1 MGFWTFIADF
11 FVNARLWLEAQLLGW
26 GVAPGW
32 TQVLLDL
39 AGSLV
44 LVTLPFAS
52 ILFLIWATRKIIARM
67 QDRLGPTSAGTW
79 AGPFALF
86 QTVADAVKILTKELI
101 VPQGADRLVF
111 IIAPILV
118 IMVSLAIWII
128 IPFGPEGMQGV
139 DLDLGVFYVV
149 ALGSVTLFSMIMA
162 GWSSRNKYADV
173 GTFRAVS
180 QIISYEIP
188 QILSLM
194 TPIMLTGSLS
204 MQKIV
209 LAQEVP
215 FIVALPVPALV
226 YFLAMTAEVGRLPFE
241 QAEADAELVAG
252 YFTEYS
258 GMMFGSFYL
267 AEFINNFSASL
278 VFATLFLGG
287 WRGPWVEVAPALGA
301 VWLLLKGFAVFFVL
315 ALFWGAMPRLRI
327 DQILGFNWKFL
338 VPLGLVTLL
347 VVAFVDKT
355 VVTLGVTGFAARSLW
370 LLLANGVITLLT
382 IALLKLQ
389 QRRDMQRRD
398 AQRFAPPFLS
408 EAPQELGDL

>member
-1 MGFWTFIADF
+1 
-11 FVNARLWLEAQLLGW
+11 
-26 GVAPGW
+26 
-32 TQVLLDL
+32 
-39 AGSLV
+39 
-44 LVTLPFAS
+44 
-52 ILFLIWATRKIIARM
+52 
-67 QDRLGPTSAGTW
+67 
-79 AGPFALF
+79 
-86 QTVADAVKILTKELI
+86 
-101 VPQGADRLVF
+101 
-111 IIAPILV
+111 
-118 IMVSLAIWII
+118 MVSLAIWII

-398 AQRFAPPFLS
+398 AQRFAPPFLG